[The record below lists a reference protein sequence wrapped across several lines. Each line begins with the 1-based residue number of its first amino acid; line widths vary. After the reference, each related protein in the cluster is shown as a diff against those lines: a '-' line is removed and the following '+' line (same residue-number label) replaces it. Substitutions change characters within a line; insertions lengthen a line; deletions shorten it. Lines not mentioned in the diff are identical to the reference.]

1 MAILELLRNFWPID
15 QSVWLTVL
23 AQWTYR
29 LILLNIFRTP
39 EKNPSGRVLSC
50 SIMLSDKVWERR
62 QFVRTDCHRWLS
74 QTCYNQWCHRSLSCT
89 FCHRQRGWS
98 GFFFFS
104 FYIILVCIFHLRQK
118 ELPNLAFTWKK
129 ANPSIAIYFSFTQ
142 EGLGSCLVLCQGRVT
157 SGLPWPPKR
166 VNGPLSPQLPL
177 CCHRLSY
184 CLCLKTL
191 NPALPGGRD
200 TDLGAT
206 ASRFEPCHYGVG
218 VWCWAGWFLH
228 LENVCLT
235 GL

>member
-15 QSVWLTVL
+15 QSMWLTVL

-98 GFFFFS
+98 GFFFF
-104 FYIILVCIFHLRQK
+104 FFLHNF
-118 ELPNLAFTWKK
+118 
-129 ANPSIAIYFSFTQ
+129 
-142 EGLGSCLVLCQGRVT
+142 GLC
-157 SGLPWPPKR
+157 
-166 VNGPLSPQLPL
+166 LSPQTERAPKSSI
-177 CCHRLSY
+177 H
-184 CLCLKTL
+184 LKKSKSFDCYLLFLHTGRTWVVFS
-191 NPALPGGRD
+191 PLPGQS
-200 TDLGAT
+200 LSNQWSAL
-206 ASRFEPCHYGVG
+206 ASQ
-218 VWCWAGWFLH
+218 
-228 LENVCLT
+228 T
-235 GL
+235 S